1 MCKKVVVFDLDD
13 TLYKEIDYLKSAYR
27 EIASLVYPVLKADY
41 KDEDTVYHWMMENY
55 QQGRNVFDELLRYP
69 VPFSPEELLGIYR
82 EHQPSIALSDGAME
96 VLEYLKKEG
105 HAIGLITDGRSRTQR
120 NKIEALGLGKYVEP
134 ELVLISEETGFCKP
148 ALESYRY
155 VMQRYPEAN
164 YVYVGDNPKKD
175 FYGANQLG
183 WMTVC
188 LKEDGRNIH
197 TQVEVEP
204 AYRAQELIE
213 NLKEVKKILQ

>member
-1 MCKKVVVFDLDD
+1 MNKLIIFDLDD

-69 VPFSPEELLGIYR
+69 VPFSQEELLGIYR

-105 HAIGLITDGRSRTQR
+105 HAVGLITDGRSRTQR
-120 NKIEALGLGKYVEP
+120 NKMEALGLGKYVEP
-134 ELVLISEETGFCKP
+134 ELVLVSEETGFCKP
-148 ALESYRY
+148 ALESYRT
-155 VMQRYPEAN
+155 VMQRYPGAS

-175 FYGANQLG
+175 FYAPNQLG

-188 LKEDGRNIH
+188 LKDDGRNIH

-204 AYRAQELIE
+204 AYRAQVLIE

>member
-1 MCKKVVVFDLDD
+1 MCKQVVIFDLDD

-27 EIASLVYPVLKADY
+27 EIASGVFPALEVDFKE
-41 KDEDTVYHWMMENY
+41 EDGLYHWMLTNY
-55 QQGRNVFDELLRYP
+55 RQGKNVFDELLRYP
-69 VPFSPEELLGIYR
+69 VPFSPEELLRIYR

-105 HAIGLITDGRSRTQR
+105 HAIGLITDGRSCTQR

-134 ELVLISEETGFCKP
+134 ELVLVSEETGFCKP
-148 ALESYRY
+148 SSESYRY
-155 VMQRYPEAN
+155 VMQRHPGAC

-175 FYGANQLG
+175 FYAPNQLG

-188 LKEDGRNIH
+188 LKNDGRNIH
-197 TQVEVEP
+197 PQEEVEL
-204 AYRAQELIE
+204 AYRAQVLIE

>member
-1 MCKKVVVFDLDD
+1 MCKQVVIFDLDD
-13 TLYKEIDYLKSAYR
+13 TLYKEIDFLKSAYR
-27 EIASLVYPVLKADY
+27 EIASLVYPSLKADF
-41 KDEDTVYHWMMENY
+41 KNDDAVYHWMLTNY
-55 QQGRNVFDELLRYP
+55 RQGKNVFDELLRYP
-69 VPFSPEELLGIYR
+69 VLFSKEELLRIYR

-120 NKIEALGLGKYVEP
+120 NKMEALGLGKYVEP

-155 VMQRYPEAN
+155 VMQQYPGAS

-175 FYGANQLG
+175 FYGPNLLG
-183 WMTVC
+183 WKTVC
-188 LKEDGRNIH
+188 LKNDGRNIH
-197 TQVEVEP
+197 SQEEVEP
-204 AYRAQELIE
+204 AYRAHVTIE
-213 NLKEVKKILQ
+213 KLKEIKKFL